1 MNSNI
6 IEKEE
11 IGAKSDL
18 LRYEVVI
25 FWDTC
30 KVMNLTTLF
39 QIVYQY
45 GGIYCDTDCIR

>member
-1 MNSNI
+1 MNGDA

-11 IGAKSDL
+11 IGSKSDL
-18 LRYEVVI
+18 LRYEVVKQHLQFELNI
-25 FWDTC
+25 L
-30 KVMNLTTLF
+30 KF